1 MSANH
6 QSKQATKQNKGVVGQ
21 PLNRVDG
28 RLKVTG
34 GARYAADYPLENMAH
49 AVLLSSSI
57 ANGRIKSFDT
67 SEAERVP
74 GVLHVMTYQNAPKLK
89 PVATNP
95 AEGDAAGRRVPLQ
108 SPTIYYSGQY
118 IAVVVA
124 DTLEQARQAAQ
135 LLRVAYD
142 EQSPAAD
149 MNRER
154 GKARLPKQV
163 SGKPA
168 DVVRGDV
175 EAGLK
180 SADVRVEEIY

>member
-21 PLNRVDG
+21 PLNHVDG

-57 ANGRIKSFDT
+57 ANGRIKGFDT
-67 SEAERVP
+67 SAAESVP
-74 GVLHVMTYQNAPKLK
+74 GVLHIMTYQNAPKLQ

-108 SPTIYYSGQY
+108 SPVVYYSGQY
-118 IAVVVA
+118 IAMVVA
-124 DTLEQARQAAQ
+124 ETLEQARRAAE
-135 LLRVAYD
+135 LVRVTYD
-142 EQSPAAD
+142 EQPPATD
-149 MNRER
+149 IERER
-154 GKARLPKQV
+154 GKAQPPKGKV
-163 SGKPA
+163 AGKPA
-168 DVVRGDV
+168 DSTRGNP
-175 EAGLK
+175 EAGVG
-180 SADVRVEEIY
+180 A